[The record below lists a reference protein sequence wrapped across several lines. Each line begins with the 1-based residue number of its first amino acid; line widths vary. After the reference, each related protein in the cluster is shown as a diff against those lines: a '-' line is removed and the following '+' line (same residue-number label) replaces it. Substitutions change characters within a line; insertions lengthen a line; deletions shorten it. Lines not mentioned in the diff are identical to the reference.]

1 MVIWKWVLELLLYGV
16 ILVFIQWLL
25 KPELFIDS
33 SNDLMIIETIYAGLL
48 NWLATVIWYMYGCV
62 YIYIYKYA
70 LISYDSKD

>member
-62 YIYIYKYA
+62 YIYIY
-70 LISYDSKD
+70 IQVCTDIVW